1 VVLLSLKAGSG
12 SDLAISES
20 SSSASGIYDR
30 DLGFMT
36 MMGPIWRP
44 RTARKREGPP
54 DQRRQKYLSQQAS
67 YPDVESFK
75 LGMTGEGGDNHIQ
88 VRKWWTRLA
97 SYGCRVMWIRETL

>member
-36 MMGPIWRP
+36 MMGPI
-44 RTARKREGPP
+44 
-54 DQRRQKYLSQQAS
+54 
-67 YPDVESFK
+67 
-75 LGMTGEGGDNHIQ
+75 
-88 VRKWWTRLA
+88 
-97 SYGCRVMWIRETL
+97 